1 MARPSV
7 IAPPARD
14 PRHQYNSGMKNRII
28 ISVAIIAV
36 VALISFAATRRTPPA
51 PVPHLTA
58 DAARIE
64 PSELRAQLERGAVT
78 LLDVR
83 DADSYIAGHIDGAL
97 HIPLSRVEGEIP
109 YLPKEKPIVA
119 YCA

>member
-1 MARPSV
+1 MR
-7 IAPPARD
+7 
-14 PRHQYNSGMKNRII
+14 RHWYNNDMKNRLI
-28 ISVAIIAV
+28 ISIAIIAV
-36 VALISFAATRRTPPA
+36 VGLIAFAATRNAAPAPAVQAQTA
-51 PVPHLTA
+51 PVPHETA
-58 DAARIE
+58 DVARIE
-64 PSELRAQLERGAVT
+64 AAELRAELERGTVI

-97 HIPLSRVEGEIP
+97 HIPLSRVEGEIS

>member
-1 MARPSV
+1 
-7 IAPPARD
+7 
-14 PRHQYNSGMKNRII
+14 MKNRLII
-28 ISVAIIAV
+28 GIAIIAV
-36 VALISFAATRRTPPA
+36 AGLIGFAATRNGAPA
-51 PVPHLTA
+51 PAVQAQPALVPHETA
-58 DAARIE
+58 GVARIDA
-64 PSELRAQLERGAVT
+64 PELRAQLERDAVT

-83 DADSYIAGHIDGAL
+83 DSDSYIAGHIAGAL